1 MTAQFT
7 AKPRLPSGPS
17 SRFESYTPA
26 YVFGLIMTGAW
37 LVAGWSLFGYY
48 GGPTAFSSLSP
59 AEVGLVICGGI
70 LPLMAI
76 WILCGMLIVGTR
88 MRNAMMAELSTL
100 RTVNIMPEETQAHIK
115 SITRAF
121 EDRVEHLQGVTSG
134 ILTSLETASHQ
145 FEHQTTM
152 LDTLSLRV
160 DEQATSIATA
170 LSIQG
175 NQLTGSEGRIDRM
188 VNRMKHAM
196 EDVRDVGEEFRENLT
211 KPIVEV
217 QETLADATRSIHG
230 QIDDIWSRLE
240 LLDAAQAETEE
251 ATARTREALEAESEN
266 LRVTADAALNS
277 VEAMSTKLSGQI
289 ETLKSVSGDAND
301 VGDQMQV
308 RLEEQ
313 SRALRQAGHDLS
325 AHAGELHE
333 AIQHQASHLST
344 LQASVDSYGGAIS
357 EEFEKKIERL
367 MSAAKE
373 AADIVSD
380 HTADATRKVIEELSE
395 NGDKLTGNI
404 SFVSERV
411 EELTEALTSG
421 ATTIKE
427 TTQFARETMQDSAK
441 DVVTI
446 MDGSTK
452 GAEGR
457 FVELSESWAET
468 LDDQAGRV
476 ESLQEMATAA
486 EDSTFARAEEA
497 IVHFAERLDH
507 ALQARFE
514 DENGAFN
521 TAQRQ
526 IDSAAQRT
534 VNNYHRLVG
543 SFVEDLS
550 KKAGAEMECLVTW
563 GQEIPLAAEHLRE
576 TAAEVVQLMDDK
588 TKSLLART
596 HEVRHATTDALAST
610 QSLFDGISESPE
622 RLNASVAA
630 LKEASTVAVEDLRE
644 QTEAL
649 NALLLDS
656 RNRMVRLTE
665 QFHRGVNDDQV
676 DDRLLRL
683 AQAIELGQQALRDA
697 ASAFDDTTHQ
707 AAESAH
713 SAAGRLMDTSRL
725 VGDQVEML
733 RDMTTNTESANN
745 LRRVTDQ
752 AAELREILDQIG
764 VAAEHHQNKL
774 VRVTEE
780 ARTQSERLL
789 ETVKSSERDAF
800 LNEASSM
807 VEALHQA
814 AIDVDTI
821 LDGDLPAE
829 VVMAIDAGDRGV
841 SVRRL
846 LSRYTPTGAAAMADL
861 YARDRS
867 FTERVDR
874 YLEAFDSLLAQANR
888 VDKSKLLHT
897 TFLTADIGKL
907 YVFLARSIGV
917 MQAAE

>member
-7 AKPRLPSGPS
+7 AKPRLPSGLN
-17 SRFESYTPA
+17 SRFESYTPTF
-26 YVFGLIMTGAW
+26 VFALIMTGAW

-48 GGPTAFSSLSP
+48 GGPTAFATLSP
-59 AEVGLVICGGI
+59 AEVGLVICGGL

-88 MRNAMMAELSTL
+88 MRNAMMAELGTL

-121 EDRVEHLQGVTSG
+121 EDRVGHLQGVTSG
-134 ILTSLETASHQ
+134 ILTSLETATHQ
-145 FEHQTTM
+145 FEYQTDM
-152 LDTLSLRV
+152 LDALSLRV
-160 DEQATSIATA
+160 DEQATTISTA

-175 NQLTGSEGRIDRM
+175 NQLTGAEGRIDRM
-188 VNRMKHAM
+188 VNRMKHTM
-196 EDVRDVGEEFRENLT
+196 EDVREAGEGFRDNLT

-217 QETLADATRSIHG
+217 KDTLAEAAQSLHG
-230 QIDDIWSRLE
+230 QIDEIWSRLE
-240 LLDAAQAETEE
+240 LLDAAQAETED
-251 ATARTREALEAESEN
+251 ATARTRDALEAESEN
-266 LRVTADAALNS
+266 LRLTADAALNS
-277 VEAMSTKLSGQI
+277 VEAMSTKLTGQI
-289 ETLKSVSGDAND
+289 DMLKTVSTDAND
-301 VGDQMQV
+301 VGEQMQV
-308 RLEEQ
+308 RLDEQ
-313 SRALRQAGHDLS
+313 SKALRQAGHDLS
-325 AHAGELHE
+325 AHAGELQQ
-333 AIQHQASHLST
+333 AIQDQASHLST
-344 LQASVDSYGGAIS
+344 LQTSVDGYGSAIS
-357 EEFEKKIERL
+357 EEFEKKIEKL
-367 MSAAKE
+367 MTSAKD
-373 AADIVSD
+373 AADMVGD
-380 HTADATRKVIEELSE
+380 HTAQATRKVIEELSD

-421 ATTIKE
+421 ASVIKE
-427 TTQFARETMQDSAK
+427 TTQSARESLQDSAK

-452 GAEGR
+452 GAEAR
-457 FVELSESWAET
+457 FVELSESWSDT
-468 LDDQAGRV
+468 LEEQAGRV

-486 EDSTFARAEEA
+486 EDSSFARAENSV
-497 IVHFAERLDH
+497 IHLAERLDH
-507 ALQARFE
+507 ALQERFE

-543 SFVEDLS
+543 SFVDDLT
-550 KKAGAEMECLVTW
+550 KKAGAEMECLMTW
-563 GQEIPLAAEHLRE
+563 GQEIPRAAEHLRE
-576 TAAEVVQLMDDK
+576 TAAEVVHLMDEK
-588 TKSLLART
+588 TKALLART
-596 HEVRHATTDALAST
+596 DEVRHATTDALAST

-622 RLNASVAA
+622 RLNRSVTA
-630 LKEASTVAVEDLRE
+630 LKEASTVAVDDLRQ
-644 QTEAL
+644 QTESL
-649 NALLLDS
+649 NLLLLDS

-676 DDRLLRL
+676 DERLLRL
-683 AQAIELGQQALRDA
+683 AEAIELGQLALRDA

-713 SAAGRLMDTSRL
+713 TAAGRLMDTSRL

-752 AAELREILDQIG
+752 AEELREILNQIG
-764 VAAEHHQNKL
+764 VAAEHHQHKL

-789 ETVKSSERDAF
+789 DTVKTSERDAF

-821 LDGDLPAE
+821 LDGNLPSE
-829 VVMAIDAGDRGV
+829 VIMAIDAGDRGV

-861 YARDRS
+861 YARDRA

-874 YLEAFDSLLAQANR
+874 YLETFDSLLSQANR